1 MHILVVDDDAL
12 AAEMLAAIL
21 EDQEH
26 QVVQASDAL
35 AAMEAL
41 NQQPEIELIISDLQ
55 MPLMNGIELFRE
67 LRDQGSTRPFIL
79 LSGDEPEALHA
90 QEPGLSACLIKDFAL
105 ETSLPPLLARL
116 G

>member
-12 AAEMLAAIL
+12 AAEMLVAIL

-35 AAMEAL
+35 AALEAL
-41 NQQPEIELIISDLQ
+41 QQQPSIELIISDLQ

-79 LSGDEPEALHA
+79 LSGDDPEALKA
-90 QEPGLSACLIKDFAL
+90 QEPALSACLIKDFAL
-105 ETSLPPLLARL
+105 ETSLPQILARL